1 MPERVGP
8 ALPGEH
14 VAEAGPARIRRPRGS
29 TFRDPLRL
37 RGGGAGGGTGPPDV
51 VIRARSGATVLGRNA
66 APRDGGPGRVPPRL
80 MPVVRRVV
88 RRRGWGVRPRSVRY
102 RGGHRGHRH
111 GRRRV
116 RARRRGSLHGSRHR
130 ERFRPGRRPP
140 GGGGAR
146 GGRSGRGCRRG
157 WRRAGG
163 GSAHRR
169 AELTELLLELLHP
182 LERRRG
188 SGGVRAPLGAASR
201 GRGRYRR
208 GGIRREGRH
217 LGRNEARVRDVPLRG
232 RGRRRGPLD
241 AKHGGRR

>member
-14 VAEAGPARIRRPRGS
+14 VAEAGPARIRGPRGS
-29 TFRDPLRL
+29 PFRDPPRL
-37 RGGGAGGGTGPPDV
+37 RGGGAGGGTGPTDA
-51 VIRARSGATVLGRNA
+51 VIRTRLNATVLGRYA
-66 APRDGGPGRVPPRL
+66 APRDGGPRRVPPRL
-80 MPVVRRVV
+80 MPVVRGVV
-88 RRRGWGVRPRSVRY
+88 RRRGRGVRPRSVRH

-116 RARRRGSLHGSRHR
+116 RARRRGSFHGSRHR

-182 LERRRG
+182 LERRGG
-188 SGGVRAPLGAASR
+188 SRSVPAALCAASR
-201 GRGRYRR
+201 W
-208 GGIRREGRH
+208 
-217 LGRNEARVRDVPLRG
+217 
-232 RGRRRGPLD
+232 
-241 AKHGGRR
+241 GGR